1 MSRRT
6 GSLIAAIVTIT
17 TVPTAAQWLNYP
29 TPGIP
34 RLPDG
39 KPNLSAPA
47 PKTADGKPDLSGMWE
62 MEHNRDVAPPALGCM
77 VISREFVNIGSSLS
91 GGLPYQPSAAQLVKT
106 RQAQPATN
114 PVTRCFPIGIVRTSA
129 FPGFRKIIQVPGLMV
144 ILSEYN
150 ASYRQIFM
158 DARPLPADPNP
169 SWNGYSTGKWEGDTL
184 VVQTAGFQDGIWL
197 DASGN
202 PLTDAAKI
210 TERFRRLDFGH
221 LEIELTV
228 DDSKAYTKPWTVKL
242 NQIITLDTDLLDY
255 ICNENEKDIQHLV
268 QK

>member
-1 MSRRT
+1 VWHVPAPPRT
-6 GSLIAAIVTIT
+6 
-17 TVPTAAQWLNYP
+17 
-29 TPGIP
+29 
-34 RLPDG
+34 
-39 KPNLSAPA
+39 APA
-47 PKTADGKPDLSGMWE
+47 NLPGCEP
-62 MEHNRDVAPPALGCM
+62 VAP
-77 VISREFVNIGSSLS
+77 EFINIDASIE
-91 GGLPYQPSAAQLVKT
+91 GGLPYQSWAAQLVKT

-114 PVTRCFPIGIVRTSA
+114 PITRCFPIGIVRKSA

-150 ASYRQIFM
+150 ASYWQIFT
-158 DARPLPADPNP
+158 DARPLPVDPNP

-197 DASGN
+197 DAAGN

-228 DDSKAYTKPWTVKL
+228 LGHSH
-242 NQIITLDTDLLDY
+242 
-255 ICNENEKDIQHLV
+255 KDPPLRGSEL
-268 QK
+268 